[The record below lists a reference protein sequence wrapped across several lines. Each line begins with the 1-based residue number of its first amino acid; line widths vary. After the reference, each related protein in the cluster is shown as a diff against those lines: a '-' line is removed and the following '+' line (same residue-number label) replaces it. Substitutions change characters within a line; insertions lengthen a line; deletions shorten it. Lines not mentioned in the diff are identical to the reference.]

1 MPVKKGMEN
10 QRKGWSPQK
19 WLDNY
24 RKPKQKTYTPKM
36 RPCMLC
42 LAENFETANYP
53 DLTY

>member
-1 MPVKKGMEN
+1 MEN

-24 RKPKQKTYTPKM
+24 RKPKQKTYT
-36 RPCMLC
+36 LF
-42 LAENFETANYP
+42 ENFETANYP